1 MLWWGEKKRQSSH
14 FCFCFF
20 QPETPE
26 YRAACK
32 LWDLYI
38 RTKNE
43 FVQRGDYDED
53 DDDGDDTRETPA
65 GAMEDEA
72 RVDREYSQTVFVM
85 MWINRCY
92 ASSRNKLSWFVP
104 QAAASLKEVLEQLL
118 DTVLRHTEHG
128 RLVSELFQRL
138 PSKIVGVKHNIT
150 QH

>member
-1 MLWWGEKKRQSSH
+1 MINKQTKKKLILL
-14 FCFCFF
+14 FYF

-53 DDDGDDTRETPA
+53 DDDGDDARETPG

-72 RVDREYSQTVFVM
+72 RVDRKYFQTVF
-85 MWINRCY
+85 
-92 ASSRNKLSWFVP
+92 A
-104 QAAASLKEVLEQLL
+104 
-118 DTVLRHTEHG
+118 
-128 RLVSELFQRL
+128 
-138 PSKIVGVKHNIT
+138 IT
-150 QH
+150 

>member
-1 MLWWGEKKRQSSH
+1 MTL
-14 FCFCFF
+14 FV

-53 DDDGDDTRETPA
+53 DDDGDDARETPG

-72 RVDREYSQTVFVM
+72 RMNSEYLTNDVCDCCVS
-85 MWINRCY
+85 
-92 ASSRNKLSWFVP
+92 LSNEAGSVLP

-118 DTVLRHTEHG
+118 DTVLRHSEHG

-138 PSKIVGVKHNIT
+138 PSKIVGKIT
-150 QH
+150 WRNTIKSNTL